1 MQYQQYKWFRL
12 NGGEPLGNVVIE
24 GLASGIK
31 QIVTDDGGIK
41 EMVKDTDATI
51 ISTDNLTKNLYY
63 AMNKIISNKE
73 FNKKINYEKI
83 KEFSEVT
90 YSKKI
95 FEIFKEIWKII

>member
-1 MQYQQYKWFRL
+1 
-12 NGGEPLGNVVIE
+12 
-24 GLASGIK
+24 
-31 QIVTDDGGIK
+31 
-41 EMVKDTDATI
+41 MVKDTDATI

-95 FEIFKEIWKII
+95 FEIFKEI